1 MEKNSRVLTSGGR
14 ALSPT
19 RESILRLVEATG
31 APLTLANIARELGLH
46 ENTVRMHLSA
56 LHRDGF
62 VHRSRAK
69 GTERGRPAWQWQ
81 RQRRESSPY
90 VSLVAAL
97 VEQLRTDSPD
107 PATSAR
113 KAGTAWGR
121 ALATHH
127 DHSPMSDST
136 DASMTPLIADAQDAR
151 DVVTEILR
159 AEGFA
164 PHPQGDTMTLRQCP
178 LIEAANANPDIVCA
192 VHLGM
197 VQGVLEHQGHPDSDV
212 TLTPFTAP
220 GTCTLRVQISEPT

>member
-19 RESILRLVEATG
+19 RESILRVIDRAET
-31 APLTLANIARELGLH
+31 PQTLADIADRLDLH
-46 ENTVRMHLSA
+46 ENTVRMHLAA

-69 GTERGRPAWQWQ
+69 GAERGRPAWQWQ

-90 VSLVAAL
+90 VALVAAL
-97 VEQLRTDSPD
+97 VEQLRSDSPN
-107 PATSAR
+107 PTASAR
-113 KAGTAWGR
+113 QAGRAWGH

-127 DHSPMSDST
+127 EHSPDTSET
-136 DASMTPLIADAQDAR
+136 TPSAHARDAR

-164 PHPQGDTMTLRQCP
+164 PHPEGNATMLRQCP

-197 VQGVLEHQGHPDSDV
+197 VQGVLEHQGHPHSEV
-212 TLTPFTAP
+212 SLTPMTAP
-220 GTCTLRVQISEPT
+220 GTCTLRMHISEPT